1 MFSVIRSIY
10 PQSVCII
17 SSMAEQQR
25 KKAFAKV
32 DDQRKKALEKVD
44 DQVSC
49 AVCLENY
56 TEPKVLTCLHVFC
69 KKCLERLVVQDAA
82 NRIVCCPNCRGT
94 TRLPQDGVSQLQS
107 AFYIHHLFEVR
118 DILQK
123 VSAADKTTCDKCGEG
138 EAKAYC
144 RDCGGF
150 VCELCLTMHKKWKD
164 LAGHEI
170 SSLEDIEKE
179 VAALVP
185 PKKVVMTC
193 PTHPSKKLKLYCET
207 CNELI
212 CRDCTVKAHCRP
224 EHQYD
229 LVNDCFQK
237 HKDAILKS
245 LQPTKRNLGI
255 VSGAITEVKSRSD
268 RLETR
273 GKQTKERIRGTIDR
287 LHDLLE
293 ARKRELSSQVDDL
306 VKASR
311 KSLDTQC
318 GEFELTQTQLSSC
331 VEFVEESLRTGTH
344 EEVLSLKKQVVER
357 AEQMTRDFDPA
368 QFQLKPEPTFL
379 FTHEELAPACKSF
392 GVTSLTPLCIPQCY
406 ATGPGLKYSNINEDN
421 ELSFYTV
428 IEGGEKCED
437 PNAVVTGELVSED
450 GRVVKCQVS
459 KKEENRYELRYKPQH
474 KGRFQLHVKVNG
486 SHSKD
491 SPFLVQVVERL
502 QLAQGTHVKTIGG
515 LNYPFKLAVSDSG
528 EIVVAECSS
537 NCVSVFD
544 REGRKLRSFGDQG
557 SADMKLVSPRGVAL
571 LSDNTVLVAAE
582 HCVKKFRMDGT
593 FIASVGSKG
602 SGKLQFNEPWAVAA
616 DERGKRIYVCD
627 TYNHRIQVLNFDL
640 SYHSSFGSKGTGPQQ
655 FNIPAGIAIDSHQN
669 VFVADYNNHRVQV
682 FNSEGW
688 FQHQIKQRGAGME
701 ELGYPISVCINRDD
715 NVYVLEDSKCCVSIF
730 SNKGDFIKSF
740 GQPGNKA
747 GEFDDPYGIAVDN
760 SGCVYISDTDNNR
773 IQIFS

>member
-1 MFSVIRSIY
+1 MFSVVRSIY
-10 PQSVCII
+10 PHCVYI
-17 SSMAEQQR
+17 SSMAEQ
-25 KKAFAKV
+25 
-32 DDQRKKALEKVD
+32 QRKKALEKVD

-49 AVCLENY
+49 AVCLEDY
-56 TEPKVLTCLHVFC
+56 TEPKVLACLHVFC

-123 VSAADKTTCDKCGEG
+123 VSATDKTTCDKCGEG

-150 VCELCLTMHKKWKD
+150 VCQECITVHKKWKKD
-164 LAGHEI
+164 FAGHEI
-170 SSLEDIEKE
+170 SSLEYIEKE
-179 VAALVP
+179 VTALVP

-255 VSGAITEVKSRSD
+255 VSGAIAEVKSRSD

-273 GKQTKERIRGTIDR
+273 GEQTKERIRGTIDR

-357 AEQMTRDFDPA
+357 AEQMTRDFDPT
-368 QFQLKPEPTFL
+368 QFQLKPESTFL
-379 FTHEELAPACKSF
+379 FTHEKLALACKSF

-406 ATGPGLKYSNINEDN
+406 ATGPGLKAATVNRETGFSV
-421 ELSFYTV
+421 YTV
-428 IEGGEKCED
+428 TEGGVKCDD
-437 PNAVVTGELVSED
+437 PNAVVTGELVSEN
-450 GRVVKCQVS
+450 GRVMKCQVS

-491 SPFLVQVVERL
+491 SPFQVHVHVV

-515 LNYPFKLAVSDSG
+515 LNIPFKLAVSDSG
-528 EIVVAECSS
+528 EIVVAERDS

-544 REGRKLRSFGDQG
+544 QEERKLRSFGNQG

-571 LSDNTVLVAAE
+571 LSDNSVLVAAL

-593 FIASVGSKG
+593 FIASVGSYG
-602 SGKLQFNEPWAVAA
+602 SGKLQFNDPWAVAA
-616 DERGKRIYVCD
+616 DERGKKIHVCD
-627 TYNHRIQVLNFDL
+627 TFNHRIQVLNFDL

-655 FNIPAGIAIDSHQN
+655 FSIPECIAIDSHQN

-682 FNSEGW
+682 FNSEGT

-701 ELGYPISVCINRDD
+701 ELHHPVSVCIDRDD
-715 NVYVLEDSKCCVSIF
+715 NVYVLEFSKCRVSIF

-740 GQPGNKA
+740 GQEGNKA
-747 GEFDDPYGIAVDN
+747 GEFRSPYGIAVDN
-760 SGCVYISDTDNNR
+760 SGCVYISEFGNNR
-773 IQIFS
+773 IQIYS

>member
-1 MFSVIRSIY
+1 
-10 PQSVCII
+10 
-17 SSMAEQQR
+17 MAEQQR

-49 AVCLENY
+49 AVCLEDY
-56 TEPKVLTCLHVFC
+56 TEPKVLACLHVFC

-82 NRIVCCPNCRGT
+82 NRIVRCPNCRGT

-123 VSAADKTTCDKCGEG
+123 VIAADKTACDKCGEG

-164 LAGHEI
+164 FAGHEI

-193 PTHPSKKLKLYCET
+193 SKHPNEQLKLYCET

-255 VSGAITEVKSRSD
+255 VSRAISEVKSRSD

-273 GKQTKERIRGTIDR
+273 GEQTKENIRGTIDR

-368 QFQLKPEPTFL
+368 QFQLKPELQLSFG
-379 FTHEELAPACKSF
+379 HDDLAASCKSF
-392 GVTSLTPLCIPQCY
+392 GTSRLSQVCIPQCY
-406 ATGPGLKYSNINEDN
+406 ATGPGLKEATVNE
-421 ELSFYTV
+421 ETRFSVYTV
-428 IEGGEKCED
+428 TEGGEKCED

-474 KGRFQLHVKVNG
+474 KGRFQIHVKVNG

-491 SPFLVQVVERL
+491 SPFQVQVV

-515 LNYPFKLAVSDSG
+515 LDIPFKLAVSDTG
-528 EIVVAECSS
+528 EIVVAEYNS

-544 REGRKLRSFGDQG
+544 REGRKLRSFGNQG
-557 SADMKLVSPRGVAL
+557 SADMKLVNPRGVAL
-571 LSDNTVLVAAE
+571 LSDNTVLVAAN

-593 FIASVGSKG
+593 FIASVGSEG
-602 SGKLQFNEPWAVAA
+602 SGKLQFNTPWAVAA

-627 TYNHRIQVLNFDL
+627 TKNHRIQVLNFDL
-640 SYHSSFGSKGTGPQQ
+640 SYHSSFGSQGTGPQQ
-655 FNIPAGIAIDSHQN
+655 FNIPECIAIDSHQN
-669 VFVADYNNHRVQV
+669 VFIADYGNNRVQV
-682 FNSEGW
+682 FNSEGR

-701 ELGYPISVCINRDD
+701 ELHHPVSVCIDRDD
-715 NVYVLEDSKCCVSIF
+715 NVYVLEYDKCRVSIF

-740 GQPGNKA
+740 GREGNKA
-747 GEFDDPYGIAVDN
+747 GEFRDPYGIAVDN
-760 SGCVYISDTDNNR
+760 SGCVYISEHGNSR
-773 IQIFS
+773 IHIFS

>member
-1 MFSVIRSIY
+1 
-10 PQSVCII
+10 
-17 SSMAEQQR
+17 MAEQ
-25 KKAFAKV
+25 
-32 DDQRKKALEKVD
+32 QRKKALEKVD

-49 AVCLENY
+49 AVCLEDY
-56 TEPKVLTCLHVFC
+56 TEPKVLACLHVFC

-123 VSAADKTTCDKCGEG
+123 VSATDKTTCDKCGEG

-150 VCELCLTMHKKWKD
+150 VCELCLIMHKKWKEYT
-164 LAGHEI
+164 GHEI
-170 SSLEDIEKE
+170 SPLEDIEKE

-185 PKKVVMTC
+185 PKKVVMIC

-212 CRDCTVKAHCRP
+212 CRDCTVKAHR

-273 GKQTKERIRGTIDR
+273 GEQTKERIRGTIDR

-293 ARKRELSSQVDDL
+293 ARKRELSSQVDYL

-311 KSLDTQC
+311 KRLDTQC
-318 GEFELTQTQLSSC
+318 VEFELTQTQLSSC

-357 AEQMTRDFDPA
+357 AEQMTRDFNPT

-379 FTHEELAPACKSF
+379 FTHEELAPVCKSF

-406 ATGPGLKYSNINEDN
+406 ATGPGLKAATVNRETGFSV
-421 ELSFYTV
+421 YTV
-428 IEGGEKCED
+428 TEGGEKCED

-450 GRVVKCQVS
+450 GRVMKCQVS
-459 KKEENRYELRYKPQH
+459 KEENRYELRYKPQH
-474 KGRFQLHVKVNG
+474 KGQFQLHVKVNG

-491 SPFLVQVVERL
+491 SPFQVLVV

-515 LNYPFKLAVSDSG
+515 LNIPFKLAVSDSG
-528 EIVVAECSS
+528 EIVVAERDS

-544 REGRKLRSFGDQG
+544 REGRKLRSFGNQG
-557 SADMKLVSPRGVAL
+557 SADMKLVKPRGVAL
-571 LSDNTVLVAAE
+571 LSDNTVLVAAQ

-593 FIASVGSKG
+593 FITSVGSKG
-602 SGKLQFNEPWAVAA
+602 SGKLQFDTPWAVAA
-616 DERGKRIYVCD
+616 DESRKKIYVCD

-640 SYHSSFGSKGTGPQQ
+640 SYQSSFGSKGAGQQQ
-655 FNIPAGIAIDSHQN
+655 FNTPEGIAIDSHQN
-669 VFVADYNNHRVQV
+669 VFVADYGNHRVQV
-682 FNSEGW
+682 FNSEGR
-688 FQHQIKQRGAGME
+688 FQCQIKQ
-701 ELGYPISVCINRDD
+701 LHYPVSVCIDRDD
-715 NVYVLEDSKCCVSIF
+715 NVYVLAIEYNKCRISIF

-740 GQPGNKA
+740 SRSGSEA
-747 GEFDDPYGIAVDN
+747 GEFQNPFGVAVDN
-760 SGCVYISDTDNNR
+760 SGCVYISEYGNNR
-773 IQIFS
+773 IQMFS

>member
-1 MFSVIRSIY
+1 
-10 PQSVCII
+10 
-17 SSMAEQQR
+17 MAEQQR
-25 KKAFAKV
+25 KKALAKV

-56 TEPKVLTCLHVFC
+56 TEPKVLACLHVFC
-69 KKCLERLVVQDAA
+69 KKCLERLVVQDAGS
-82 NRIVCCPNCRGT
+82 RIVCCPNCRGT

-193 PTHPSKKLKLYCET
+193 SKHPNEQLKLYCDT

-212 CRDCTVKAHCRP
+212 CRDCTIKAHRD
-224 EHQYD
+224 HQYD

-245 LQPTKRNLGI
+245 LLPTKRNLGI

-268 RLETR
+268 RLETQ
-273 GKQTKERIRGTIDR
+273 GEQTKERIRGTIDR

-368 QFQLKPEPTFL
+368 KFQLKPELQLSFG
-379 FTHEELAPACKSF
+379 HDDLAASCKSF
-392 GVTSLTPLCIPQCY
+392 GTSRLIQVCIPQCCY
-406 ATGPGLKYSNINEDN
+406 ATGPGLKAATVNRETRFSV
-421 ELSFYTV
+421 YTV
-428 IEGGEKCED
+428 TESGEKCED

-459 KKEENRYELRYKPQH
+459 KKKENRYELRYKPQH

-491 SPFLVQVVERL
+491 SPFKVQVF
-502 QLAQGTHVKTIGG
+502 QMAQGTHVKTIGG
-515 LNYPFKLAVSDSG
+515 LNWPYQLAVSDSG
-528 EIVVAECSS
+528 EIVVAECGSH
-537 NCVSVFD
+537 CVSVFD

-557 SADMKLVSPRGVAL
+557 SADMKLVGPLGVTL
-571 LSDNTVLVAAE
+571 LSDNTVLVAAN
-582 HCVKKFRMDGT
+582 HRVKKFRMDGT

-602 SGKLQFNEPWAVAA
+602 SGKLQFNEPRAVAA
-616 DERGKRIYVCD
+616 DERGKKIYVCD
-627 TYNHRIQVLNFDL
+627 TNNHRIQVLNFDL
-640 SYHSSFGSKGTGPQQ
+640 SYHSSFGSQGTGPQQ
-655 FNIPAGIAIDSHQN
+655 FNWPECIAIDSHQN
-669 VFVADYNNHRVQV
+669 VFVADYHNHRVQV
-682 FNSEGW
+682 FNSEGR
-688 FQHQIKQRGAGME
+688 FQYEIKQHGAGME
-701 ELGYPISVCINRDD
+701 ELNYPDSVCIDRDD
-715 NVYVLEDSKCCVSIF
+715 NVYVLEFSKCRVSIF

-740 GQPGNKA
+740 GRKGNKA
-747 GEFDDPYGIAVDN
+747 EEFHDPYGIAVDN
-760 SGCVYISDTDNNR
+760 SGCVYISDRGNSR

>member
-1 MFSVIRSIY
+1 MFSVVRSIY
-10 PQSVCII
+10 PHCVYI
-17 SSMAEQQR
+17 SSMAEQ
-25 KKAFAKV
+25 
-32 DDQRKKALEKVD
+32 QRKKALEKVD

-49 AVCLENY
+49 AVCLEAY
-56 TEPKVLTCLHVFC
+56 TEPNVLACLHVFC
-69 KKCLERLVVQDAA
+69 KKCLERLVVHDAA

-123 VSAADKTTCDKCGEG
+123 VSATDKTTCDKCGEG

-150 VCELCLTMHKKWKD
+150 VCQECITVHKKWKKD
-164 LAGHEI
+164 FAGHEI
-170 SSLEDIEKE
+170 SSLEDVEKE

-193 PTHPSKKLKLYCET
+193 SKHPNEQLKLYCET
-207 CNELI
+207 CDELI
-212 CRDCTVKAHCRP
+212 CRDCTVKAHRD
-224 EHQYD
+224 HQYD

-273 GKQTKERIRGTIDR
+273 GKQTKERMRGTIDR

-293 ARKRELSSQVDDL
+293 ARKRELSSQVHDL

-311 KSLDTQC
+311 KSFNTQC

-331 VEFVEESLRTGTH
+331 VEFVEESMRTGTH

-368 QFQLKPEPTFL
+368 QFQLKPELQLSFG
-379 FTHEELAPACKSF
+379 HEDLAASCKSF
-392 GVTSLTPLCIPQCY
+392 GASRLIQVCIPQCCY
-406 ATGPGLKYSNINEDN
+406 ATGPGLKAATVNRETGFSVYSVTER
-421 ELSFYTV
+421 
-428 IEGGEKCED
+428 GGKCED

-459 KKEENRYELRYKPQH
+459 KKEENRYELQYKPQH
-474 KGRFQLHVKVNG
+474 KGRFQLHVKVSG

-491 SPFLVQVVERL
+491 SPFQVQVV

-528 EIVVAECSS
+528 EIVVAERGS

-544 REGRKLRSFGDQG
+544 REGRKLRSFGNQG
-557 SADMKLVSPRGVAL
+557 SADMKLVKPGGVAL

-593 FIASVGSKG
+593 FIASVGSCG
-602 SGKLQFNEPWAVAA
+602 SGKLQFNTPYAVAA
-616 DERGKRIYVCD
+616 DERGKKIYVCD
-627 TYNHRIQVLNFDL
+627 SYNNRIQVLNFDL

-669 VFVADYNNHRVQV
+669 VFVADIGNHRVQV
-682 FNSEGW
+682 FNSEGR
-688 FQHQIKQRGAGME
+688 FQHQIKLRGAGME
-701 ELGYPISVCINRDD
+701 ELNSPISVCIDRDD
-715 NVYVLEDSKCCVSIF
+715 NVYVLEYDKCRVSIF

-740 GQPGNKA
+740 GRKGNKA
-747 GEFDDPYGIAVDN
+747 GEFHDPFGIAVDN
-760 SGCVYISDTDNNR
+760 SGCVYISDTVNSR

>member
-1 MFSVIRSIY
+1 MT
-10 PQSVCII
+10 
-17 SSMAEQQR
+17 EQ
-25 KKAFAKV
+25 
-32 DDQRKKALEKVD
+32 QRKKALEKVD

-49 AVCLENY
+49 AVCLEDY
-56 TEPKVLTCLHVFC
+56 TEPKVLACLHVFC
-69 KKCLERLVVQDAA
+69 KKCLERLVVQDAG
-82 NRIVCCPNCRGT
+82 NRIILCPNCRGT

-123 VSAADKTTCDKCGEG
+123 VSASDKTTCDKCGEG

-150 VCELCLTMHKKWKD
+150 VCELCLTMHKKWKEYT
-164 LAGHEI
+164 GHEI

-193 PTHPSKKLKLYCET
+193 PTHPSKKLKLFCET

-212 CRDCTVKAHCRP
+212 CRNCTVKAHRD
-224 EHQYD
+224 HQYD

-255 VSGAITEVKSRSD
+255 VSGAITQVRSRSD

-273 GKQTKERIRGTIDR
+273 GEQTKERIRGTIDR

-368 QFQLKPEPTFL
+368 QFQLLELQLSFG
-379 FTHEELAPACKSF
+379 HEDLAASCRSF
-392 GVTSLTPLCIPQCY
+392 GVASLTPLCIPQCY
-406 ATGPGLKYSNINEDN
+406 ATGPGLKTATVNRETGFSV
-421 ELSFYTV
+421 YTV
-428 IEGGEKCED
+428 TEGGEKCED

-450 GRVVKCQVS
+450 GGVVKCRVS
-459 KKEENRYELRYKPQH
+459 RKEQNRYELRYQPQH

-491 SPFLVQVVERL
+491 SPFQGLVFERL
-502 QLAQGTHVKTIGG
+502 QMAQGTHVKTIGA
-515 LNYPFKLAVSDSG
+515 LNSPLQLAVSDSG
-528 EIVVAECSS
+528 EIVVAELDA

-544 REGRKLRSFGDQG
+544 QEGRKLCSFGDQG
-557 SADMKLVSPRGVAL
+557 SADMKLVHPRGVAL

-593 FIASVGSKG
+593 FIASVGSRG
-602 SGKLQFNEPWAVAA
+602 SGKLQFNTPWAVAA
-616 DERGKRIYVCD
+616 DEKGNKIYVCD
-627 TYNHRIQVLNFDL
+627 TCYHRIQVLNLDL
-640 SYHSSFGSKGTGPQQ
+640 SYHSSFGSEGTGPQHLHT
-655 FNIPAGIAIDSHQN
+655 PAGIAIDSHQN
-669 VFVADYNNHRVQV
+669 VFVADFGNNRVQV
-682 FNSEGW
+682 FNSEGRL
-688 FQHQIKQRGAGME
+688 QHQINHCGARMDK
-701 ELGYPISVCINRDD
+701 LRRPVSVCIDRDD
-715 NVYVLEDSKCCVSIF
+715 NVYVLELRKWRVSTF

-740 GQPGNKA
+740 GWPENEA
-747 GEFDDPYGIAVDN
+747 GEICDRFGIAVDN
-760 SGCVYISDTDNNR
+760 SGCVYISERENRR
-773 IQIFS
+773 IQIIN

>member
-1 MFSVIRSIY
+1 
-10 PQSVCII
+10 
-17 SSMAEQQR
+17 MAEQQR

-49 AVCLENY
+49 AVCLEDY
-56 TEPKVLTCLHVFC
+56 TEPKVLACLHVFC

-123 VSAADKTTCDKCGEG
+123 VSSADKTTCDKCGEG

-150 VCELCLTMHKKWKD
+150 VCQECITVHKKWKKD
-164 LAGHEI
+164 FAGHEI

-193 PTHPSKKLKLYCET
+193 SKHPNEQLKLYCET

-255 VSGAITEVKSRSD
+255 VSEAITEVNARSD

-273 GKQTKERIRGTIDR
+273 GEQTKERIRGTIDR

-293 ARKRELSSQVDDL
+293 ARKQELSSQVDDL

-357 AEQMTRDFDPA
+357 AEQMTRDFDPT
-368 QFQLKPEPTFL
+368 QFQLKPELQLSFG
-379 FTHEELAPACKSF
+379 HDDLAASCKSF

-406 ATGPGLKYSNINEDN
+406 ATGPGLKAATVNRETGFSV
-421 ELSFYTV
+421 YTV
-428 IEGGEKCED
+428 TEGGEKCED
-437 PNAVVTGELVSED
+437 PNAVVTAELVSED

-459 KKEENRYELRYKPQH
+459 KKEENRYELRYNPQH
-474 KGRFQLHVKVNG
+474 NGRFQLHVKVNG
-486 SHSKD
+486 SHCKD
-491 SPFLVQVVERL
+491 SPFQVHVVEGL
-502 QLAQGTHVKTIGG
+502 HLAQGTHVKTIGG
-515 LNYPFKLAVSDSG
+515 LKFPRHLAVSDSG
-528 EIVVAECSS
+528 EIVVADWGS

-557 SADMKLVSPRGVAL
+557 SVDMKLVEPRGVAL
-571 LSDNTVLVAAE
+571 LSDNTVLVAAN
-582 HCVKKFRMDGT
+582 HCVQKFRIDGT
-593 FIASVGSKG
+593 FIASVGSEG
-602 SGKLQFNEPWAVAA
+602 SGKLQFDTPWAVAA

-627 TYNHRIQVLNFDL
+627 TINHRIQVLNFDL
-640 SYHSSFGSKGTGPQQ
+640 SYHSSFGSKGTGQQQ
-655 FNIPAGIAIDSHQN
+655 FNYPYGIAIDSHQN
-669 VFVADYNNHRVQV
+669 VFVADHANHRVQV
-682 FNSEGW
+682 FNSDGR
-688 FQHQIKQRGAGME
+688 FQHQIKPRGARME
-701 ELGYPISVCINRDD
+701 ELNYPISVCIDRDD
-715 NVYVLEDSKCCVSIF
+715 NVYVLEQNKCRVSIF

-740 GQPGNKA
+740 DRQGKKA
-747 GEFDDPYGIAVDN
+747 GEFRSPYGIAVDN
-760 SGCVYISDTDNNR
+760 SGCVYISDSGNHR

>member
-10 PQSVCII
+10 PQCVCI

-49 AVCLENY
+49 AVCLEDY
-56 TEPKVLTCLHVFC
+56 TEPKVLACLHVFC
-69 KKCLERLVVQDAA
+69 KKCLERLVVQDAD

-123 VSAADKTTCDKCGEG
+123 VSATDKTTCDKCGEG

-150 VCELCLTMHKKWKD
+150 VCELCLTMHKKWKEY
-164 LAGHEI
+164 AGHDI

-193 PTHPSKKLKLYCET
+193 SKHPNEQLKLYCET

-212 CRDCTVKAHCRP
+212 CRDCTVKVHRD
-224 EHQYD
+224 HHYD

-245 LQPTKRNLGI
+245 LQPTKHNFAI
-255 VSGAITEVKSRSD
+255 VSGAITEVKAQSD

-273 GKQTKERIRGTIDR
+273 GEQTKEKIRETIDR

-306 VKASR
+306 VKAFR

-368 QFQLKPEPTFL
+368 QFQLKPELQLSFG
-379 FTHEELAPACKSF
+379 HDDLAASCKSF
-392 GVTSLTPLCIPQCY
+392 GVTSLTPLCIPQCCY
-406 ATGPGLKYSNINEDN
+406 ATGPGLKAATVNRETGFSV
-421 ELSFYTV
+421 YTV
-428 IEGGEKCED
+428 TEGGEKCED
-437 PNAVVTGELVSED
+437 PNAVVTGELISED

-491 SPFLVQVVERL
+491 SPFQVQVF

-515 LNYPFKLAVSDSG
+515 LNHPRQLAVSDSR
-528 EIVVAECSS
+528 EIVVAEIES

-557 SADMKLVSPRGVAL
+557 SADMKLVDPRGVAL
-571 LSDNTVLVAAE
+571 LSDNTVLVAAG

-593 FIASVGSKG
+593 FIASVSSKG
-602 SGKLQFNEPWAVAA
+602 SGKLQFHSPWAVTA
-616 DERGKRIYVCD
+616 DERGKKIYVCD
-627 TYNHRIQVLNFDL
+627 TQNHEIQVLNFDL
-640 SYHSSFGSKGTGPQQ
+640 SYHSSFGSHGTGPQQ
-655 FNIPAGIAIDSHQN
+655 FDYPYGIAIDSHQN
-669 VFVADYNNHRVQV
+669 VFVADFGNHRVKV
-682 FNSEGW
+682 FNSEVR
-688 FQHQIKQRGAGME
+688 FQYQIKQRGAGME
-701 ELGYPISVCINRDD
+701 ELNYPVSVCIDRDD
-715 NVYVLEDSKCCVSIF
+715 NVYVLEFHKCCVSIF
-730 SNKGDFIKSF
+730 NSKGDFIKSF
-740 GQPGNKA
+740 GRPGNEA
-747 GEFDDPYGIAVDN
+747 GEFHNPYGIAVDN
-760 SGCVYISDTDNNR
+760 SGCVYISDLGNHR

>member
-1 MFSVIRSIY
+1 
-10 PQSVCII
+10 
-17 SSMAEQQR
+17 MAEQQR
-25 KKAFAKV
+25 KKAFPKV

-49 AVCLENY
+49 AVCLEDY
-56 TEPKVLTCLHVFC
+56 TEPKVLACLHVFC

-123 VSAADKTTCDKCGEG
+123 VSATDKTACDKCGQG

-150 VCELCLTMHKKWKD
+150 VCELCLTIHKKWKD

-212 CRDCTVKAHCRP
+212 CRDCTVKTHRD
-224 EHQYD
+224 HQYD

-255 VSGAITEVKSRSD
+255 VSGAIAEVKSRSD
-268 RLETR
+268 QLETR
-273 GKQTKERIRGTIDR
+273 GEQTKERIRGTIDH

-318 GEFELTQTQLSSC
+318 GEFELTQTQLNSC

-357 AEQMTRDFDPA
+357 AEQMARDFDPA
-368 QFQLKPEPTFL
+368 QFQLKPELQLSFG
-379 FTHEELAPACKSF
+379 HDDLAASCKSF
-392 GVTSLTPLCIPQCY
+392 GTSRLIQVCIPQCCY
-406 ATGPGLKYSNINEDN
+406 ATGPGLKAA
-421 ELSFYTV
+421 TV
-428 IEGGEKCED
+428 NRETRFSVYLVTEGGKECED

-474 KGRFQLHVKVNG
+474 KGRFQLHIKVNG

-491 SPFLVQVVERL
+491 SPFQVQVV
-502 QLAQGTHVKTIGG
+502 QLAQGTHLKTIVG
-515 LNYPFKLAVSDSG
+515 LNIPFKLAVSDSG
-528 EIVVAECSS
+528 EIVVAKRDS

-544 REGRKLRSFGDQG
+544 REGRKLHSFGDRG
-557 SADMKLVSPRGVAL
+557 SAIMKLGNPRGVAL
-571 LSDNTVLVAAE
+571 LSDNTVLVAAQ

-602 SGKLQFNEPWAVAA
+602 SGKLQFDTPWAVAA
-616 DERGKRIYVCD
+616 DERGKKIYVCD
-627 TYNHRIQVLNFDL
+627 TWNHRIQVLNFDL
-640 SYHSSFGSKGTGPQQ
+640 SYHSSFGSYGTGPQQ
-655 FNIPAGIAIDSHQN
+655 FNTPECIAIDSHQN

-682 FNSEGW
+682 LNSEGR

-701 ELGYPISVCINRDD
+701 ELDGPVSVCIDRDD
-715 NVYVLEDSKCCVSIF
+715 NVYVLESSKCRVSIF

-740 GQPGNKA
+740 GRKGNKA
-747 GEFDDPYGIAVDN
+747 GEFHDPYGIAVDN
-760 SGCVYISDTDNNR
+760 SGCVYISDSR

>member
-1 MFSVIRSIY
+1 
-10 PQSVCII
+10 
-17 SSMAEQQR
+17 MAEQQR
-25 KKAFAKV
+25 KKAFTKV

-49 AVCLENY
+49 AVCLEDY
-56 TEPKVLTCLHVFC
+56 TEPKVLACLHVFC
-69 KKCLERLVVQDAA
+69 KKCLERLVIQDAA
-82 NRIVCCPNCRGT
+82 NRIVLCPNCRGT

-193 PTHPSKKLKLYCET
+193 SKHPNEQLKLYCDT

-212 CRDCTVKAHCRP
+212 CRDCTIKAHRD
-224 EHQYD
+224 HQYD

-255 VSGAITEVKSRSD
+255 VSGAIAEVKARSD

-273 GKQTKERIRGTIDR
+273 GKQTKEGIRGTIDR

-368 QFQLKPEPTFL
+368 QFQLKPELQLSFG
-379 FTHEELAPACKSF
+379 HDDLAASCKSF

-406 ATGPGLKYSNINEDN
+406 ATGPGLKAATVNRETGFSV
-421 ELSFYTV
+421 YTV
-428 IEGGEKCED
+428 TENGEKCED

-459 KKEENRYELRYKPQH
+459 KKEDNRYELRYKPQH

-502 QLAQGTHVKTIGG
+502 QVAQGTHVKTIGG
-515 LNYPFKLAVSDSG
+515 LRFPRQLAVSDSG
-528 EIVVAECSS
+528 EIVVAEQNSH
-537 NCVSVFD
+537 CVSVFD
-544 REGRKLRSFGDQG
+544 REGRKLRSFGSQG
-557 SADMKLVSPRGVAL
+557 SADMKLVNPLGVAL

-602 SGKLQFNEPWAVAA
+602 SGKLQFNSPYAVAA
-616 DERGKRIYVCD
+616 DERGKKIYVCD

-640 SYHSSFGSKGTGPQQ
+640 SYHSSFGSKGIGPQQ
-655 FNIPAGIAIDSHQN
+655 FNTPEGIAIDSHQN

-682 FNSEGW
+682 FNSEGR
-688 FQHQIKQRGAGME
+688 FQHEIKPRGAGME
-701 ELGYPISVCINRDD
+701 ELDSPLSVCIDRDD
-715 NVYVLEDSKCCVSIF
+715 NVYVLERFKCRVSIF

-740 GQPGNKA
+740 GRKGNKA
-747 GEFDDPYGIAVDN
+747 GEFDRPCGIAVDN
-760 SGCVYISDTDNNR
+760 SGCVYISDSGNKR

>member
-1 MFSVIRSIY
+1 
-10 PQSVCII
+10 
-17 SSMAEQQR
+17 MAEQQR

-49 AVCLENY
+49 AVCLEDY
-56 TEPKVLTCLHVFC
+56 TEPKVLACLHVFC

-82 NRIVCCPNCRGT
+82 NRIVRCPNCRGI

-150 VCELCLTMHKKWKD
+150 VCQECITVHKKWKEYT
-164 LAGHEI
+164 GHDI

-212 CRDCTVKAHCRP
+212 CKDCTVKAHCRP

-229 LVNDCFQK
+229 LVSDCFQK

-273 GKQTKERIRGTIDR
+273 GEQTKEKIRGTIDR

-331 VEFVEESLRTGTH
+331 VEFVDESLRTGTH

-357 AEQMTRDFDPA
+357 TEQMTRDFDPT

-392 GVTSLTPLCIPQCY
+392 GDTYLTPLCIPQCY
-406 ATGPGLKYSNINEDN
+406 ATGPGLKYSDINKDN

-428 IEGGEKCED
+428 TEGGEKCED
-437 PNAVVTGELVSED
+437 PNAVVTGELVSDD

-459 KKEENRYELRYKPQH
+459 KNEENRYELRYKPQH

-515 LNYPFKLAVSDSG
+515 LNCPFKLAVSDSG
-528 EIVVAECSS
+528 EIVVAEQNSH
-537 NCVSVFD
+537 CVSVFD
-544 REGRKLRSFGDQG
+544 REGRKLHSFGDQG

-571 LSDNTVLVAAE
+571 LSDNTVLVAAN

-593 FIASVGSKG
+593 FLASVGSKG
-602 SGKLQFNEPWAVAA
+602 SGQLQFNEPWAVAA
-616 DERGKRIYVCD
+616 DERGKKIYVCD
-627 TYNHRIQVLNFDL
+627 TNNHRIQVLNFDL
-640 SYHSSFGSKGTGPQQ
+640 SYHSSFGSEGTGPQQ
-655 FNIPAGIAIDSHQN
+655 FNNPYGIAIDSHQN
-669 VFVADYNNHRVQV
+669 VFVADFSNHRVQV
-682 FNSEGW
+682 FNSEGR

-701 ELGYPISVCINRDD
+701 ELNYPISVCIDRDD
-715 NVYVLEDSKCCVSIF
+715 NVYVLEYGKFRVSIF

-740 GQPGNKA
+740 GRKGNKA
-747 GEFDDPYGIAVDN
+747 GEFRYPYGIAVDN
-760 SGCVYISDTDNNR
+760 SGCVYISEDGSDR

>member
-1 MFSVIRSIY
+1 
-10 PQSVCII
+10 
-17 SSMAEQQR
+17 MAEQQR

-49 AVCLENY
+49 AVCLEDY
-56 TEPKVLTCLHVFC
+56 TEPKVLACLHVFC

-150 VCELCLTMHKKWKD
+150 VCQECITVHKKWKKD
-164 LAGHEI
+164 FAGHEI

-212 CRDCTVKAHCRP
+212 CRDCTVKAHRD
-224 EHQYD
+224 HQYD

-273 GKQTKERIRGTIDR
+273 GEQTKEGIRGTIDR

-293 ARKRELSSQVDDL
+293 ARKRELSSQVDYL

-368 QFQLKPEPTFL
+368 QFQLKPEVQLSFG
-379 FTHEELAPACKSF
+379 HDDLAASCKSF
-392 GVTSLTPLCIPQCY
+392 GVASLTPLCIPQCY

-428 IEGGEKCED
+428 TEGGEKCED
-437 PNAVVTGELVSED
+437 PNAVVTGELISED

-459 KKEENRYELRYKPQH
+459 EKEENRYELRYKPQH

-486 SHSKD
+486 SHIED
-491 SPFLVQVVERL
+491 SPFLVQVVEKL
-502 QLAQGTHVKTIGG
+502 QIAQGTHVKTIGG
-515 LNYPFKLAVSDSG
+515 LNRPRQLAVSDSG
-528 EIVVAECSS
+528 EIVVAEYSS

-544 REGRKLRSFGDQG
+544 REGRKLRSFRDQG

-571 LSDNTVLVAAE
+571 LSDNTVLVAAA

-602 SGKLQFNEPWAVAA
+602 SGKLQFNYPWAVAA
-616 DERGKRIYVCD
+616 DERGKKIYVCD
-627 TYNHRIQVLNFDL
+627 TDNHRIQVLNFDL
-640 SYHSSFGSKGTGPQQ
+640 SYHSSFGSNGTGPQQ
-655 FNIPAGIAIDSHQN
+655 FHTPVGIAIDSHQN
-669 VFVADYNNHRVQV
+669 VFVADLYNHRVQV
-682 FNSEGW
+682 FNSEGR

-701 ELGYPISVCINRDD
+701 KLYQPVSVCIDRDD
-715 NVYVLEDSKCCVSIF
+715 NVYVLESSKCRVSIF

-740 GQPGNKA
+740 SRLGNKA
-747 GEFDDPYGIAVDN
+747 GEFDRPYGIAVDN
-760 SGCVYISDTDNNR
+760 SGCVYISDHGNKR

>member
-1 MFSVIRSIY
+1 M
-10 PQSVCII
+10 
-17 SSMAEQQR
+17 
-25 KKAFAKV
+25 
-32 DDQRKKALEKVD
+32 
-44 DQVSC
+44 
-49 AVCLENY
+49 
-56 TEPKVLTCLHVFC
+56 
-69 KKCLERLVVQDAA
+69 
-82 NRIVCCPNCRGT
+82 
-94 TRLPQDGVSQLQS
+94 
-107 AFYIHHLFEVR
+107 R

-123 VSAADKTTCDKCGEG
+123 VSATDKTTCDKCGEG

-150 VCELCLTMHKKWKD
+150 VCQECITVHKKWKKD
-164 LAGHEI
+164 FAGHEI

-207 CNELI
+207 CYELI
-212 CRDCTVKAHCRP
+212 CRDCTIKVHRD
-224 EHQYD
+224 HQYD

-255 VSGAITEVKSRSD
+255 VNGAIAEVKSQSD

-273 GKQTKERIRGTIDR
+273 GELTKERIRGTIDR

-306 VKASR
+306 VKAAR
-311 KSLDTQC
+311 KGLDTQC

-344 EEVLSLKKQVVER
+344 EQVLSLKKQVVER

-368 QFQLKPEPTFL
+368 QFQLKPELQLSFG
-379 FTHEELAPACKSF
+379 HDDLAASCKSF
-392 GVTSLTPLCIPQCY
+392 GTSRLIQVCIPQCY
-406 ATGPGLKYSNINEDN
+406 ATGPGLKAATVNRETGFSV
-421 ELSFYTV
+421 YTV
-428 IEGGEKCED
+428 TEGGEKCED

-491 SPFLVQVVERL
+491 SPFQVQVV

-515 LNYPFKLAVSDSG
+515 LNYPRQLAVSDSG
-528 EIVVAECSS
+528 DIVVADYSS
-537 NCVSVFD
+537 NCVSIFD

-557 SADMKLVSPRGVAL
+557 SADMKLVHPRGVAL
-571 LSDNTVLVAAE
+571 LSDNTVLVAACD
-582 HCVKKFRMDGT
+582 CVKKFRMDGT
-593 FIASVGSKG
+593 FIASVGSYG
-602 SGKLQFNEPWAVAA
+602 SGKLQFSSPYTVAA
-616 DERGKRIYVCD
+616 DERVKKIYVCD
-627 TYNHRIQVLNFDL
+627 TNNHRIQVLNFDL
-640 SYHSSFGSKGTGPQQ
+640 SYHSSFGSCGTGPQQ
-655 FNIPAGIAIDSHQN
+655 FNTPEGIAIDSHQN
-669 VFVADYNNHRVQV
+669 VFVADFHNDRVQV
-682 FNSEGW
+682 FNSEGR
-688 FQHQIKQRGAGME
+688 FQPQIKQRGAGME
-701 ELGYPISVCINRDD
+701 ELDGPVSVCIDRDD
-715 NVYVLEDSKCCVSIF
+715 NVYVLEYIKCRVSIF

-740 GQPGNKA
+740 GRKGNKA
-747 GEFDDPYGIAVDN
+747 GEFDDAFGIAVDN
-760 SGCVYISDTDNNR
+760 SGCVYISDNGNKR